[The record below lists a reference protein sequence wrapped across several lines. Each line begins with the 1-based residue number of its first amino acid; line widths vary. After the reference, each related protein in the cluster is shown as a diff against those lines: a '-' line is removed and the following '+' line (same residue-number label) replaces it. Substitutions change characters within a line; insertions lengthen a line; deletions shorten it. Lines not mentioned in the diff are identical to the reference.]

1 VTVGK
6 TVLLIAGNEVE
17 RLGLTAVLQREGYT
31 VVAAE
36 TGTRAHALVRAGCR
50 PDVVLLDVS
59 GGGRGGWGFLDR
71 RLREPWLSSVPVV
84 LVTEPEGAGPDRARS
99 LSACACLRKPYDVPA
114 LLDAVRRCA
123 E

>member
-50 PDVVLLDVS
+50 PDVVFLDVS
-59 GGGRGGWGFLDR
+59 GGGRGGWAFLDR
-71 RLREPWLSSVPVV
+71 RRASLGCRPSQSCSRPNRRGPAP
-84 LVTEPEGAGPDRARS
+84 TGPD
-99 LSACACLRKPYDVPA
+99 P
-114 LLDAVRRCA
+114 
-123 E
+123 